1 MAMRSTKRAGRAPG
15 RSRIVGKRS
24 STGPGGGRSRNG
36 GASTRNGATS
46 GRNGT
51 ARANTAGRAGSESI
65 GARAGAEWNAKKGRW
80 ESRYAAAKERAEL
93 YPYTISGI
101 PIEPL
106 YTPAHLAG
114 MDLGRDLGFPGEFP
128 FTRGVRDTMYR
139 GRMFTMRQFSGFGL
153 AHESNQRYH
162 YLLSQGQTGLSIAF
176 DNPTIMG
183 YDSDHPKSH
192 GEIGKCGVAV
202 DSLRDM
208 EILLDGI
215 DPAAI
220 STSMTINGPAAI
232 MFGFYLANADK
243 RGVPFT
249 RLRGTLQND
258 ILKEYIAQKC
268 WCFPPRPSI
277 RVIVD
282 LIEFATKN
290 VPQWNTISVSGYHI
304 REAGSTAAQEL
315 AFTLADGFTY
325 VEACLERGLDI
336 DEFAPRLS
344 FFWNSHLDF
353 FEEIAKMRAA
363 RRIWARHMRDRYGA
377 KSQQSWLMRFHTQ
390 TAGCSLWD
398 KQPENNIVRTAF
410 EALAGVLAGTQSLHT
425 NSMDETIALP
435 SEKAAKIALRTQQII
450 AHEIGVTE
458 TVDPLAGSYYVEHL
472 TNTLEAQAE
481 DYFRQIAGMGGV
493 VSGIEQGFFQR
504 EIGRAAYQYQQEMEK
519 KQRIIVGV
527 NEYLE
532 PGEKLDIPI
541 LYISEEVE
549 EQQKQA
555 LAELRRTRDNKACTA
570 ALQTL
575 TAAAR
580 KPPGEDNLMVRI
592 LDCARAYAT
601 EGEIRNAMREVF
613 GDHVESTEF

>member
-1 MAMRSTKRAGRAPG
+1 VATRTSKTKHTRPRS
-15 RSRIVGKRS
+15 S
-24 STGPGGGRSRNG
+24 STGKSSARPGGGRAKAPASNGKPRVPEPASASNGSRNIAVG
-36 GASTRNGATS
+36 PSVGPEWAAQ
-46 GRNGT
+46 
-51 ARANTAGRAGSESI
+51 RA
-65 GARAGAEWNAKKGRW
+65 RW
-80 ESRYAAAKERAEL
+80 EARYAAGKERPDL
-93 YPYTISGI
+93 YPFTISGI
-101 PIEPL
+101 PIKPL
-106 YTPAHLAG
+106 YTPEDLTG
-114 MDLGRDLGFPGEFP
+114 MDLAKDLGHPGEYP

-139 GRMFTMRQFSGFGL
+139 GRMYTMRQFSGFGL
-153 AHESNQRYH
+153 AHESNRRYH
-162 YLLSQGQTGLSIAF
+162 YLLEHGQTGLSIAF

-215 DPAAI
+215 DPARI

-232 MFGFYLANADK
+232 MFGFYLANAEK

-249 RLRGTLQND
+249 KLRGTLQND

-277 RVIVD
+277 RIIVD
-282 LIEFATKN
+282 LIEFATKH
-290 VPQWNTISVSGYHI
+290 VPQWNTISISGYHI
-304 REAGSTAAQEL
+304 REAGSTATQEL

-353 FEEIAKMRAA
+353 FEEIAKLRAA
-363 RRIWARHMRDRYGA
+363 RRIWARHMRERYGA
-377 KSQQSWLMRFHTQ
+377 KKQESWLMRFHTQ

-410 EALAGVLAGTQSLHT
+410 EALAGVLGGTQSLHT

-435 SEKAAKIALRTQQII
+435 SDKAVKIALRTQQII
-450 AHEIGVTE
+450 AHELGVTE
-458 TVDPLAGSYYVEHL
+458 TIDPLAGSYYVEHL
-472 TNTLEAQAE
+472 TNTLEQQAE
-481 DYFRQIAGMGGV
+481 DYFRQIDAMGGV
-493 VSGIEQGFFQR
+493 VAGIERGFFQR
-504 EIGRAAYQYQQEMEK
+504 EIGRAAYVYQQEMEK
-519 KQRIIVGV
+519 KQRVIVGV
-527 NEYLE
+527 NEYVE
-532 PGEKLDIPI
+532 PDEKLEIPI
-541 LYISEEVE
+541 LYIPEAVE
-549 EQQKQA
+549 DEQKQA

-570 ALQTL
+570 ALQAL

-580 KPPGEDNLMVRI
+580 KPAGEDNLMARI
-592 LDCARAYAT
+592 LTCARAYAT
-601 EGEIRNAMREVF
+601 EGEIRGAMREVF
-613 GDHVESTEF
+613 GDYVESAEF